1 MLEENP
7 PWKIIPCWSLDREI
21 NWPSNWPVLEAVAT
35 TAKRW
40 SNGGWE
46 NNVNWSERDRRTRAD
61 KRTSDRLNP
70 MNERDTRWNWD
81 GPITRLHPFAW
92 DVQRWWHDISDIS
105 PWIHSISVDRKSMCI
120 QSPRTA
126 TSAARILTQITSG
139 IFGYFRHV
147 FHVSREIDSHEEGE
161 DSCTSRP
168 RNYDALSEMENG
180 GVIHHRIE
188 RSWNRLELAW
198 FNFAFQLR
206 DLFVPFW
213 ILKHLDRIQPFDREK
228 RNEISIRPGNDD
240 EFKRC
245 CHWGNI
251 VRGNWLE
258 WNNINLEFKQL
269 YY

>member
-1 MLEENP
+1 MLTRVSEIGERGPTNEHRIGWIRWTKGILDETGMAPLRDYIPSPGMFRDDGTIFLIFLHGSTRSPLIGNRCAFNLPAP
-7 PWKIIPCWSLDREI
+7 PHPRLGFLHRLPRVFSDIFAMYFTFHGKL
-21 NWPSNWPVLEAVAT
+21 T
-35 TAKRW
+35 
-40 SNGGWE
+40 
-46 NNVNWSERDRRTRAD
+46 RTR
-61 KRTSDRLNP
+61 R
-70 MNERDTRWNWD
+70 
-81 GPITRLHPFAW
+81 
-92 DVQRWWHDISDIS
+92 
-105 PWIHSISVDRKSMCI
+105 
-120 QSPRTA
+120 
-126 TSAARILTQITSG
+126 
-139 IFGYFRHV
+139 
-147 FHVSREIDSHEEGE
+147 GE

-213 ILKHLDRIQPFDREK
+213 ILKHLDRIQPSDREK